1 MYLLSN
7 IQFFMNIEKERA
19 EFEEGAVTRRL
30 HEEYLEE
37 RGRLRKTIASNYVN
51 YNEPIFLKC
60 KEHKSSITCLCLS
73 SNGKFIYSGSKD
85 GGLVKC
91 MLFSRGKKSLNCKD
105 NLI

>member
-1 MYLLSN
+1 
-7 IQFFMNIEKERA
+7 MNIEKDRA

-60 KEHKSSITCLCLS
+60 KEHRSSITCLCLS
-73 SNGKFIYSGSKD
+73 SNGKFLYSGSKD